1 MLSFINSCTIS
12 ELAARVGSATGFKGK
27 VGCFFIALSFMTYL
41 ASSWIKKLTT
51 LGWSPQINL
60 RNENIIDILS
70 KI

>member
-1 MLSFINSCTIS
+1 I
-12 ELAARVGSATGFKGK
+12 V
-27 VGCFFIALSFMTYL
+27 LSFMTHL

-60 RNENIIDILS
+60 RNEDIIDILS